1 MYSRILGNQEH
12 DLFTN
17 SALLPYKNEENFT
30 YFKSEPQG
38 ESVQCGQLFSSW

>member
-1 MYSRILGNQEH
+1 MYSCILGDQEL

-30 YFKSEPQG
+30 YFKFEPQG
-38 ESVQCGQLFSSW
+38 QSVQCGQQFVS